1 MTTRSADL
9 AHAVLALRD
18 AMDIL
23 RRRAAEAVSY
33 SVKDGGGL
41 VTEADHEVDAMLR
54 AYLPQADDG
63 WLSEESED
71 DRTRLACRRVWV
83 VDPIDGTRAFIARRP
98 EYSTS
103 IALLE
108 DGEPVLGAIGNPAT
122 GVLVYGGP
130 GLGVAVEGSPD
141 LDWSGEP
148 GDLRV
153 LASRSELKR
162 GEWRPFERPGTTAIA
177 MGSVAY
183 SLALV
188 AAGAAEATWTMY
200 PKHEWDV
207 AAGVALVRGA
217 GGSVWLPRGGHLL
230 WNRRSPRFLSF
241 AASAPGLQERAQ
253 AAMQVRS

>member
-1 MTTRSADL
+1 VTTRQQDL
-9 AHAVLALRD
+9 EHAVLALR
-18 AMDIL
+18 AAGEIM
-23 RRRAAEAVSY
+23 RRRAAEAVRY
-33 SVKDGGGL
+33 SVKECGGL

-54 AYLPQADDG
+54 ERLPRSGDG
-63 WLSEESED
+63 WLSEETDD
-71 DRTRLACRRVWV
+71 DRTRLDCRRVWV

-108 DGEPVLGAIGNPAT
+108 DGEPVLGAIGNAAT

-130 GLGVAVEGSPD
+130 GLGVVVEGTPELTWD
-141 LDWSGEP
+141 GEP

-153 LASRSELKR
+153 IASRSELKR
-162 GEWRPFERPGTTAIA
+162 GEWRPFERPGTTSVP

-207 AAGVALVRGA
+207 AAGAALVRAA
-217 GGSVWLPRGGHLL
+217 GGDVWLPRGGALR
-230 WNRRSPRFLSF
+230 WNRSSPRFLSF
-241 AASAPGLQERAQ
+241 AACGADRKERTL
-253 AAMQVRS
+253 AAITVR